1 MTRWQAFVAWTGLAL
16 AVVLLALSA
25 AARSPSIGSL
35 AVLLGFLSILAL
47 RARD

>member
-1 MTRWQAFVAWTGLAL
+1 VRWQALVAWTGLAL

-25 AARSPSIGSL
+25 AARNPSIGSL
-35 AVLLGFLSILAL
+35 GVLLGVLSVLAL